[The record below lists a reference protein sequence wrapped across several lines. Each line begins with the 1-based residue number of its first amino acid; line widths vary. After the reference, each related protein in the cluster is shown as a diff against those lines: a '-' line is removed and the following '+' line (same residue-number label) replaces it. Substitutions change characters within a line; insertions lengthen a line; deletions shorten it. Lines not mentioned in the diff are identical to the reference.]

1 MHLLDT
7 DVLWALRQGQGA
19 AGDRALADWAAD
31 AAPNSLYISVV
42 NLMDFETGAA
52 RLERRDK
59 GAASAVRAWM
69 NGQVKRTFEG
79 RILPIDADIAARS
92 AALGYPDARDGLIA
106 ATAIEHGMTLVT
118 GNSAAFKIGRVRT
131 LNPWKYR
138 PIPPELDWQA
148 GPPMGSPWLR
158 SLFR

>member
-7 DVLWALRQGQGA
+7 DVLWALRQPS
-19 AGDRALADWAAD
+19 AGTGNALADWAAD
-31 AAPNSLYISVV
+31 VAPNSLYISVV
-42 NLMDFETGAA
+42 NLMDLETGAA

-69 NGQVKRTFEG
+69 NGQVRRTFEG
-79 RILPIDADIAARS
+79 RILPIDASIAARS
-92 AALGYPDARDGLIA
+92 AGLGYADARDGLIA
-106 ATAIEHGMTLVT
+106 ATAIEHGMTLAT
-118 GNSAAFKIGRVRT
+118 GNPAAFKLGRVRT

-138 PIPPELDWQA
+138 PKPPELDWQV